1 MHAHIELEPDQY
13 RRFLGDMLNDR
24 ITLGGKVQAQGP
36 EAAQAARSAQQ
47 APMADGVL
55 KQGERGDEV
64 KALQDKLAAL
74 GYAGA
79 DGKPLHADG
88 VYGKDT
94 VAAVKQF
101 QANNGLDDD
110 GKAGRKTLAKVD
122 APTRSRPA
130 PRRQHR
136 VGPNGGAGQHARPRA
151 CRPRALARP
160 WTSCRRLSSSA
171 PRPG

>member
-1 MHAHIELEPDQY
+1 MIRQSDAGTPGAVHAHIELEPDQY

-24 ITLGGKVQAQGP
+24 ITLGGKVHAQGP

-64 KALQDKLAAL
+64 
-74 GYAGA
+74 GPAGQA
-79 DGKPLHADG
+79 GGAGLRRGRRQPLHADG

-94 VAAVKQF
+94 FAAVKQF

-110 GKAGRKTLAKVD
+110 GKAGRRTWRRWMR
-122 APTRSRPA
+122 PTR
-130 PRRQHR
+130 
-136 VGPNGGAGQHARPRA
+136 
-151 CRPRALARP
+151 
-160 WTSCRRLSSSA
+160 
-171 PRPG
+171 